1 MAGYR
6 QSRPDR
12 AKAAAAALL
21 VHVAIGAAF
30 LTGLVTNVSRLPSDV
45 LKTFDVTEPPPPPIQ
60 EPEPRVD
67 AAPED
72 QAAPPNLRADPSPVV
87 APETRLP
94 VPSPVPAA
102 PVAGAGSATSAGAAA
117 VSGPGTGA
125 GGSGSGLGGGGS
137 GGSGIGSEARL
148 LSGNRARLSGRLLR
162 QFAVDRGYAH
172 LQLAISASGRVTN
185 CSILQGTGS
194 PQVDQELCS
203 IMVNRSRWSPARD
216 RQGRPIAVQVRYTS
230 TWSKN

>member
-6 QSRPDR
+6 QSKPDR

-30 LTGLVTNVSRLPSDV
+30 LTGLVTNVSRQSSEALQ
-45 LKTFDVTEPPPPPIQ
+45 TFDVTEPPPPIVVPIEE
-60 EPEPRVD
+60 EPAPKGDPGEAGKKAEPTPIVV
-67 AAPED
+67 
-72 QAAPPNLRADPSPVV
+72 PPPRIEVPARSPV
-87 APETRLP
+87 A
-94 VPSPVPAA
+94 AA
-102 PVAGAGSATSAGAAA
+102 PVPGQGAAPSAGAATA
-117 VSGPGTGA
+117 GTGTGA
-125 GGSGSGLGGGGS
+125 GGTGSGLGGGGS
-137 GGSGIGSEARL
+137 GGSGIGSQARL

-162 QFAVDRGYAH
+162 QFSVDRGYAH
-172 LQLAISASGRVTN
+172 LQLNISATGRVTN